1 MKKISVLCAAAALFV
16 SLSVSVS
23 VARDGNQDGIRT
35 QYLEQRS
42 QIKKEN
48 DRQSALFKSTSSQ
61 STKTSDS
68 EKKAEK

>member
-1 MKKISVLCAAAALFV
+1 MKKIIVLCAAAALFV

-23 VARDGNQDGIRT
+23 VARDGNQDAMRT
-35 QYLEQRS
+35 QYIEQRD

-48 DRQSALFKSTSSQ
+48 DRQSALFKSSSNQ